1 MNGKMRLFGTGSQ
14 ILSQRDRFLRIN
26 KKIIGAPKLATDICS
41 LMAVI
46 PHRCRSPCEGSKLN
60 IPKAESPCLRG
71 RPPCAGRAWTFRTFR
86 RVTKKM
92 IQTNAFMKHN
102 YACSTQMIWNSILY
116 PKNIF
121 SKLTMTLKFVE
132 CVRCLYK
139 TCRVHVSIASIKSKS
154 TKHGLKIY

>member
-1 MNGKMRLFGTGSQ
+1 MSTTGNDQVVFGS
-14 ILSQRDRFLRIN
+14 
-26 KKIIGAPKLATDICS
+26 
-41 LMAVI
+41 
-46 PHRCRSPCEGSKLN
+46 
-60 IPKAESPCLRG
+60 
-71 RPPCAGRAWTFRTFR
+71 
-86 RVTKKM
+86 M

-102 YACSTQMIWNSILY
+102 YACSTQMSFTMEFDSL

-154 TKHGLKIY
+154 TKHGLKILGGWIVVVAVIQCQL

>member
-1 MNGKMRLFGTGSQ
+1 MSTTGNDQVVFGS
-14 ILSQRDRFLRIN
+14 
-26 KKIIGAPKLATDICS
+26 
-41 LMAVI
+41 
-46 PHRCRSPCEGSKLN
+46 
-60 IPKAESPCLRG
+60 
-71 RPPCAGRAWTFRTFR
+71 
-86 RVTKKM
+86 M

-154 TKHGLKIY
+154 TKHGLKILGGWIVVVAVIQCQL